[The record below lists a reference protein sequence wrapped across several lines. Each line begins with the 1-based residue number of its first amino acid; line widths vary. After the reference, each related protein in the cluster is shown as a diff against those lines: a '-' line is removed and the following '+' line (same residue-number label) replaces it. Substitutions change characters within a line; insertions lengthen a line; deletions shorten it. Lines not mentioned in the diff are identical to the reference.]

1 MKLKHILVLL
11 AASAV
16 VVVAWKLRQPGVPA
30 ADPIEGRTTATAVPS
45 GPAASTELQAPAPK
59 GERAPG
65 VPLSEAE
72 QPAQPAPAPVAL
84 DIVEIGDGLPT
95 DERPFQDGGDAPVS
109 AGLVLPDYGLK
120 YINVDAAGRA
130 QAAETL
136 RNRVRLSKG
145 RSLKDGG
152 MDEKTVDRLLREAD
166 WLDENPEP

>member
-11 AASAV
+11 AASAL
-16 VVVAWKLRQPGVPA
+16 VVVAWKLRQGGEPDPGPVDGQSASAVQSTPEA
-30 ADPIEGRTTATAVPS
+30 APV
-45 GPAASTELQAPAPK
+45 ELQAPASVAAREA
-59 GERAPG
+59 GAAP
-65 VPLSEAE
+65 AE
-72 QPAQPAPAPVAL
+72 VQQPAETPPAPVAL

-109 AGLVLPDYGLK
+109 GVVAVPDYGLK
-120 YINVDAAGRA
+120 YVNVDAAGRV
-130 QAAETL
+130 QAAESL

-152 MDEKTVDRLLREAD
+152 MDEKTVARLMAEAE